1 VLDRPVSFSDLELVS
16 ACVFRP
22 VTLSGRI
29 GQLLTTPPHPSVPAP
44 LKQGLRES
52 AEAYYRDVDWALDIA
67 AAQFKDGSLYMMPG
81 DKIGR
86 DPATQ
91 FLLRRKTFEGMDRR
105 DLPAIVA
112 AYAGRFEST
121 PFDSLVAAVSTLG
134 ANEEHHLADFEA
146 ARAAGLVE

>member
-1 VLDRPVSFSDLELVS
+1 V
-16 ACVFRP
+16 
-22 VTLSGRI
+22 
-29 GQLLTTPPHPSVPAP
+29 
-44 LKQGLRES
+44 
-52 AEAYYRDVDWALDIA
+52 
-67 AAQFKDGSLYMMPG
+67 
-81 DKIGR
+81 
-86 DPATQ
+86 
-91 FLLRRKTFEGMDRR
+91 LRRKTFEGMDRR

>member
-1 VLDRPVSFSDLELVS
+1 
-16 ACVFRP
+16 

-121 PFDSLVAAVSTLG
+121 PFDRWWPRCPPWARTPSITWPTSRRRARSASLSRSTVDSASERYRG
-134 ANEEHHLADFEA
+134 SSTVDA
-146 ARAAGLVE
+146 